1 MNEYRIKGNWN
12 ELKGKV
18 KEKWGEI
25 TDDELDQIDG
35 ETYQLIGHIQ
45 KRYGRSLDEA
55 RREVN
60 NWRNTANC

>member
-18 KEKWGEI
+18 KEKWAEL
-25 TDDELDQIDG
+25 TDDELERIDG
-35 ETYQLIGHIQ
+35 ETDQLIGAIQ

-60 NWRNTANC
+60 SWRTTTNC

>member
-18 KEKWGEI
+18 KEKWGEL

-35 ETYQLIGHIQ
+35 NTDQLVGAVQ
-45 KRYGRSLDEA
+45 KHYGRSLDDA
-55 RREVN
+55 KREVKA
-60 NWRNTANC
+60 WREGVNC